1 MDLRTYLDQSGVRYQ
16 WLHHDDNAYTA
27 QDLAMIEH
35 VSGKRVV
42 KPVLVEADGQFV
54 LCALPA
60 SCYIDMERLREAL
73 HADVAKLA
81 DEETMRGVFADAEL
95 GAEAPIGGIYGIE
108 TMVDE
113 SLCDQ
118 PEVVLQAGTHRD
130 AVRMSFGD
138 YMRITRPRVAR
149 FGKPRA

>member
-27 QDLAMIEH
+27 QELAMIEH

-81 DEETMRGVFADAEL
+81 DEETMRGVFPDTEL

-113 SLCDQ
+113 ALCDQ
-118 PEVVLQAGTHRD
+118 DEVVLQAGTHRD
-130 AVRMSFGD
+130 AVRMRLQD
-138 YMRITRPRVAR
+138 YVQLTRPRVAR
-149 FGKPRA
+149 FGKTRA

>member
-1 MDLRTYLDQSGVRYQ
+1 MDLRSYLDGMGVRYE
-16 WLHHDDNAYTA
+16 WLHHDNDAYTA

-42 KPVLVEADGQFV
+42 KPVVVEADGQFV

-73 HADVAKLA
+73 HAQSAKLA
-81 DEETMRGVFADAEL
+81 DEEAMRGLFPDSEL
-95 GAEAPIGGIYGIE
+95 GAEPPIGRMYGME
-108 TMVDE
+108 TIVDE
-113 SLCDQ
+113 SLSKQD
-118 PEVVLQAGTHRD
+118 EVVLQAGTHRD

-138 YMRITRPRVAR
+138 YMRVARPRVVR
-149 FGKPRA
+149 FGKARA